1 MHLVYDPSAY
11 VSDNRMHRAY
21 STYPQTYPDQA
32 RIDKPAPM
40 RPVDISVR
48 LLSSV
53 CSVSLWITSVGLCL
67 SMYAQRVPACTPT
80 LAQSKP
86 MFTCAT
92 P

>member
-1 MHLVYDPSAY
+1 
-11 VSDNRMHRAY
+11 MHRAY

-32 RIDKPAPM
+32 RIDKPAPV

-80 LAQSKP
+80 LVQSKTDVNTGSP
-86 MFTCAT
+86 KVPHVPLMAT
-92 P
+92 GV